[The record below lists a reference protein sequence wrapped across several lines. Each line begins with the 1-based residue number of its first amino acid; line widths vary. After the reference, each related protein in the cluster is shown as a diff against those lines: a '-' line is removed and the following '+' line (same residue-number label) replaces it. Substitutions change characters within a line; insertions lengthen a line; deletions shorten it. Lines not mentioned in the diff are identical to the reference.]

1 MTCQDFIALLS
12 DYLEATVTP
21 EMLAALEAHLAGCQ
35 PCQAYLRTYRRTR
48 DVAAAAE
55 RAALPPAMPAEMKAR
70 LRAFLLAQLL
80 EKES

>member
-12 DYLEATVTP
+12 DYLEASVTP
-21 EMLAALEAHLAGCQ
+21 DTLAALEEHLAGCP

-48 DVAAAAE
+48 EAVAASE
-55 RAALPPAMPAEMKAR
+55 RATLPPAMPAEMKAR

-80 EKES
+80 DGES

>member
-1 MTCQDFIALLS
+1 MNCQDFIALLS
-12 DYLEATVTP
+12 DYLEASVTP
-21 EMLAALEAHLAGCQ
+21 ETLAALEEHLAGCQ

-48 DVAAAAE
+48 ELAAAAE
-55 RAALPPAMPAEMKAR
+55 QATLPPAMPAEMKTQ